1 MCRALALAAF
11 ALLVAAA
18 PLGAQQQN
26 QSNQRPGT
34 TVPPVSPI
42 TAGVIGNVSPGL
54 LPSNVFGPPDYY
66 PYPVIFPYPYP
77 VPFYFYQ
84 PFYVPVP
91 VPGGQPYPQQQ
102 PPTGQ
107 GQPPAPQPPAAKP
120 APAPQPGQDDL
131 EQRSTMYKFLREGNG
146 FFAAGKYKEA
156 LKSYDAAVAAAPLE
170 PLAAF
175 HQGQAYLALGQYGK
189 AVTS

>member
-42 TAGVIGNVSPGL
+42 TAGGIGNTPPGL
-54 LPSNVFGPPDYY
+54 LPSHVFGPPDYY

-84 PFYVPVP
+84 PVYVPVP
-91 VPGGQPYPQQQ
+91 MGGGQPCPQQQQ
-102 PPTGQ
+102 PPAGPPAAAAPPPAK
-107 GQPPAPQPPAAKP
+107 PPAPA
-120 APAPQPGQDDL
+120 QPGGPDDL
-131 EQRSTMYKFLREGNG
+131 EQRSVMYKYLREGNTL
-146 FFAAGKYKEA
+146 FAAGKYKEA

-175 HQGQAYLALGQYGK
+175 HQGQAYLALGQ
-189 AVTS
+189 